1 MIEFLRRFF
10 VKDYKNVKNQKVREA
25 HGKLASAVGIASN
38 LVLFI
43 IKLVAGLLSKSIS
56 IIADSINNLSDMG
69 SSVVTLVGF
78 KFANMPADEHH
89 PYGHQRIE
97 YIAGLIVS
105 IIIVFVGG
113 TLFISSVNKII
124 DYEPEVIEYTL
135 GYITIGI
142 LTVSILIKLWQS
154 LFNKKIGKAIDS
166 VALEA
171 TAADSRNDCIST
183 GVILL
188 GTIVMLVCQ
197 HLNVKIPFSLD
208 GVLGILVSL
217 FILFSGFSLV
227 KETVDP
233 LIGTAISKEYVDE
246 IVEFIDKH
254 PMVLGHHDI
263 MCHMYGPTKCFMTAH
278 VEIDSKTDIYEA
290 HEMMDTIE
298 HDVYTK
304 FGVFLTIHMDPIEV
318 GNKEL
323 DELKAR
329 VFDLLNDLDPN
340 LSFHDF
346 RYVPLENGANLIFDI
361 VVPYKFRLSNEEI
374 IKILEEEMNINGKKY
389 NFVIQFDH
397 KFID

>member
-1 MIEFLRRFF
+1 MIDFLRRVF
-10 VKDYKNVKNQKVREA
+10 VKDYQNVKNQKVRER
-25 HGKLASAVGIASN
+25 HGKLASGVGILSN
-38 LVLFI
+38 LILFI
-43 IKLVAGLLSKSIS
+43 IKIIAGILSKSIS

-78 KFANMPADEHH
+78 KFANLPADEHH

-105 IIIVFVGG
+105 IIIIFVGG
-113 TLFISSVNKII
+113 TLFVSSIDKIVEYKP
-124 DYEPEVIEYTL
+124 YELEYTAA
-135 GYITIGI
+135 YITIGI
-142 LTVSILIKLWQS
+142 LSVSILIKLWQS
-154 LFNKKIGKAIDS
+154 VFSKKIGKIIDS

-171 TAADSRNDCIST
+171 TAQDSKNDCIST

-188 GTIVMLVCQ
+188 GTVAMLICQ
-197 HLNVKIPFSLD
+197 SCGAVIPFSLD

-217 FILFSGFSLV
+217 FIVYSGFGLI
-227 KETVDP
+227 KETIDP
-233 LIGTAISKEYVDE
+233 LIGTSISKEYVDD
-246 IVEFIDKH
+246 IVKFIDSY
-254 PMVLGHHDI
+254 PMVLGHHDV

-290 HEMMDTIE
+290 HEMMDKIE
-298 HDVYTK
+298 HDTHEK
-304 FGVFLTIHMDPIEV
+304 FGIYLTIHMDPVEV

-323 DELKAR
+323 D
-329 VFDLLNDLDPN
+329 LLNERVGKILKEIDPI
-340 LSFHDF
+340 LTYHDF

-374 IKILEEEMNINGKKY
+374 IRILEEGMNINGEKY